1 MCPKKNSSNP
11 SGTGEKTITETVFC
25 KKDIIRVVKGKY
37 RNIVGRIVKV
47 TEKTIF
53 FRYMGEDGEEV
64 EVRKNKNAVE
74 VMKKIQERHTVLLWK
89 VERRG
94 RR

>member
-1 MCPKKNSSNP
+1 MV
-11 SGTGEKTITETVFC
+11 E
-25 KKDIIRVVKGKY
+25 GKY

-64 EVRKNKNAVE
+64 EVRKNKTAVE
-74 VMKKIQERHTVLLWK
+74 IVKQKYKRDILYYFGKQKGGDEDRKEKAVVIEDEDESDLEK
-89 VERRG
+89 
-94 RR
+94 